1 MDVMV
6 INKYISN
13 AFGKNTALQKKKKAF
28 HLEHINGIEIL

>member
-13 AFGKNTALQKKKKAF
+13 AFGKNTALQKEKKGLSLRT
-28 HLEHINGIEIL
+28 H